1 MNFKYYFPTLVL
13 TGIFILSSCGHH
25 NDPSAPDG
33 SSPLLISR
41 PDSAYIYSIDADSVE
56 SLVQLTYFTY
66 DANGNMTLEFD
77 SVIAPQFPYSASKS
91 KIEMQ
96 YDEKGNIIVEQISSY
111 SPRSESWENGQRN
124 VYEYDA
130 KNKLSVETI
139 YLGYS
144 GPLENPSKKICFSW
158 IDDTHASCLGYMYGW
173 TASKTDP
180 WGLSEEIEYTYNS
193 NGKVEKAIS
202 YYVSGDST
210 AEKHLRCTSIYEY
223 DQYGNL
229 TLFTFS
235 DQNNVVQLYEYNKY
249 EYDAK
254 GKMLIKWRGKGD
266 SKEENRKYT
275 EKYVYFY

>member
-41 PDSAYIYSIDADSVE
+41 PDSAYIYSIEADSVE
-56 SLVQLTYFTY
+56 SLVQLTYYTY
-66 DANGNMTLEFD
+66 DANGNLTLEFD
-77 SVIAPQFPYSASKS
+77 SVVAPQSPYSASKI
-91 KIEMQ
+91 KIEME
-96 YDEKGNIIVEQISSY
+96 YDAKGNIIVEQRSSY
-111 SPRSESWENGQRN
+111 NPSSESWENGQRN
-124 VYEYDA
+124 VYEYDEE
-130 KNKLSVETI
+130 NKLSVETI

-144 GPLENPSKKICFSW
+144 GPLENPSKKICYSW
-158 IDDTHASCLGYMYGW
+158 IDDTHASCLGYMYDR
-173 TASKTDP
+173 AVSETDP
-180 WGLSEEIEYTYNS
+180 WRLSEKIEYTYHS

-202 YYVSGDST
+202 YYVNGDST
-210 AEKHLRCTSIYEY
+210 AEKHLWCTSIYEY
-223 DQYGNL
+223 DRYGNL

-249 EYDAK
+249 EYDAN
-254 GKMLIKWRGKGD
+254 GKMLIRWSGGAN
-266 SKEENRKYT
+266 SKVENIKYT